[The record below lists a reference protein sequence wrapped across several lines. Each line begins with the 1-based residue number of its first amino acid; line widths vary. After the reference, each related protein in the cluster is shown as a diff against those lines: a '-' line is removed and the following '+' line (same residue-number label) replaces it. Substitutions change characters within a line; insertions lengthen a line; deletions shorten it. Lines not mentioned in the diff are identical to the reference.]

1 MIIGI
6 SGDIGSGKSH
16 TQLKEALNYCDRFE
30 KNLVTNFPVNLEALG
45 HYCKLK
51 RLKHC
56 QKMVSRGW
64 VSTITSPFLKGKPC
78 LEALFIPEAVV
89 CLDEAGIFLNSRQF
103 SNTSQKLLADLCQ
116 SRKDGIDLIWASQ
129 FNDQVDRQ
137 FRLLTQYWVHCD
149 GVSVYDKKLRRP
161 RLHYKRIYWFKAA
174 DYNDWV
180 EDRRARTSHFK
191 TRFSF
196 CCDYE
201 GGFLNQSDRVLF
213 GCFNSFARLDEVS
226 PQASIHTN
234 QECRINTER
243 RAKYVSYNHG
253 EHLQSTPSPQPPKPH
268 QAPAWGG
275 NPQPQAKEISAL
287 DDFLGNLSKMPATRH

>member
-30 KNLVTNFPVNLEALG
+30 KNLVTNFPVNLEAMAR
-45 HYCKLK
+45 YCHLK
-51 RLKHC
+51 RLKYC
-56 QKMVSRGW
+56 QKMVSKGW
-64 VSTITSPFLKGKPC
+64 VSMIASPFLKGKPC
-78 LEALFIPEAVV
+78 LEALFIPESVV

-149 GVSVYDKKLRRP
+149 GVTVYDKKLRRP
-161 RLHYKRIYWFKAA
+161 KLHYKRIYWFKAA
-174 DYNDWV
+174 DYNDWI

-191 TRFSF
+191 TRFQF

-213 GCFNSFARLDEVS
+213 DCFNSFARLDEVS
-226 PQASIHTN
+226 PYASVHSS
-234 QECRINTER
+234 QECLINTER
-243 RAKYVSYNHG
+243 IARNVSYNHG
-253 EHLQSTPSPQPPKPH
+253 ENAYPTPIPHPPKP
-268 QAPAWGG
+268 
-275 NPQPQAKEISAL
+275 PQASAGGGKPIPTSEETSSL
-287 DDFLGNLSKMPATRH
+287 DQFLGQLSQV